1 MPTCSYCNKNFKDHQ
16 ALGNHIRKHQY
27 DSDDDLPSQ
36 NQPVYQDPIN
46 LIDTTTQ
53 NLCDSTNKKIKV
65 DYKMNVEENVINDQ
79 GSSSIVRSLVSDIES
94 TKESLIFD
102 EDFAVSDEERFVST
116 SDEELI
122 VSDNESVA
130 SDLSYR
136 TDVNVEEYVE
146 YDAMFNEIPSDFSDI
161 FQEFPSEEYAEFM
174 YMVTRFRVQDPLAN
188 AIIRFFNK
196 YSKRNNK
203 PLPSTFQARRVFMEN
218 LQLPNFGWRKET
230 IFEYK
235 EKEYNFEYRTVLDG
249 IQQILINK
257 TMTED
262 FIFEYKLSIE
272 NDSNERQYTDIP
284 DSNWWKNVEQE
295 IPIGAHAMPIILYA
309 DATLCDHLGKTSRH
323 PIFMTLG
330 NIPLA
335 HRNKTDA
342 KILLGYIP
350 SLESYNV
357 SEKQSTQYRIAA
369 RKLFHCA
376 LATILKPL
384 RILSNNGIH
393 LYVNG
398 SLKWFYPL
406 LALIISDWPEAYTMC
421 SVYESSNSLYPC
433 HFCLVDRNEM
443 NNVHIKE
450 EDIKIR
456 NENDT
461 KDALRHG
468 NAKQISAY
476 NIRNALWKRP

>member
-1 MPTCSYCNKNFKDHQ
+1 
-16 ALGNHIRKHQY
+16 
-27 DSDDDLPSQ
+27 
-36 NQPVYQDPIN
+36 
-46 LIDTTTQ
+46 
-53 NLCDSTNKKIKV
+53 
-65 DYKMNVEENVINDQ
+65 
-79 GSSSIVRSLVSDIES
+79 
-94 TKESLIFD
+94 
-102 EDFAVSDEERFVST
+102 
-116 SDEELI
+116 
-122 VSDNESVA
+122 
-130 SDLSYR
+130 
-136 TDVNVEEYVE
+136 
-146 YDAMFNEIPSDFSDI
+146 
-161 FQEFPSEEYAEFM
+161 
-174 YMVTRFRVQDPLAN
+174 
-188 AIIRFFNK
+188 
-196 YSKRNNK
+196 
-203 PLPSTFQARRVFMEN
+203 
-218 LQLPNFGWRKET
+218 
-230 IFEYK
+230 
-235 EKEYNFEYRTVLDG
+235 
-249 IQQILINK
+249 
-257 TMTED
+257 MTED
-262 FIFEYKLSIE
+262 FIFEYKSSIE

-295 IPIGAHAMPIILYA
+295 IPIGAYAIPIILYA
-309 DATLCDHLGKTSRH
+309 NATLCDHLGKTSRH

-330 NIPLA
+330 NIYLT
-335 HRNKTDA
+335 HHNKTDA
-342 KILLGYIP
+342 KILFGYIP

-384 RILSNNGIH
+384 RILSNNSIH

-406 LALIISDWPEAYTMC
+406 LALIISDWPEACTMC
-421 SVYESSNSLYPC
+421 SVYGSLNSLHPC

-461 KDALRHG
+461 KDALRHS